1 MYMIRTTILLPLE
14 LKKKVESKAK
24 ERGISLGEFI
34 RLSIQ
39 EAISPKK
46 NQIEKDPFFSD
57 SEFYEGNMPSDISL
71 NHDEYLFGGKS

>member
-1 MYMIRTTILLPLE
+1 MYMIRTTILLPMD

-34 RLSIQ
+34 RLSLQDSIY
-39 EAISPKK
+39 SKK

-57 SEFYEGNMPSDISL
+57 TEFYKSYVPPDISL
-71 NHDEYLFGGKS
+71 NHDDYLYGDKS